1 VLMLCTLG
9 TGSRIEGA
17 SPPQDREKDW
27 AAVGSLPRGTHVKLA
42 QRSGVSLDGRLED
55 WSDDAVTVRTK
66 TGNVK
71 APRATVV
78 RVVRVSGSDRTRRA
92 GWGFLAGAIAGAVQG
107 GALVRSNR
115 GAWITV
121 LSAGWGAVGAAIGA
135 ASGGHRESVIYESP
149 GSGAGAVGVNERST
163 DSRFAGRDSRFVIRG
178 LGDSGIRDCPIG
190 DSGLGISDWG

>member
-1 VLMLCTLG
+1 MNRTLLRTAAALMLYAIG

-27 AAVGSLPRGTHVKLA
+27 AAVGSLPRGTHIKLT
-42 QRSGVSLDGRLED
+42 QRSGLSIEGRLED
-55 WSDDAVTVRTK
+55 WSDDALTVRTP

-92 GWGFLAGAIAGAVQG
+92 GWGFLAGAVAGAAQG
-107 GALVRSNR
+107 GALVLSNR

-121 LSAGWGAVGAAIGA
+121 LAAGWGAIGAAIGA

-149 GSGAGAVGVNERST
+149 GSGGGAVGVMPHVRTTAAVTQHEPT
-163 DSRFAGRDSRFVIRG
+163 AYMTTITKHTTATK
-178 LGDSGIRDCPIG
+178 
-190 DSGLGISDWG
+190 